1 MSKKQQKAML
11 DLHRLMEAANLKTE
25 EDYERFAREM
35 TGKTI
40 PSFEKEALS
49 AEEQAQDLVYEAA
62 ETEDALQADKLI
74 FQAFALDP
82 DCVEAFEYLAEVAG
96 SPMLSLM
103 FFKNGFSAARKK
115 LGEPYF
121 KKNKGRFWGLV
132 ETRPYMRCL
141 QGYADV
147 LYLLGQAPAALEVYF
162 EMLALNPNDN
172 QGVRDQAGLYCLQLN
187 KLDEFEK
194 LATDYAD
201 DFTAFFHYNRVLFSF
216 LKEGDSE
223 TTRSFF
229 AEAKKRNKHVPQLL
243 VSRKQLPPLG
253 DAYSLG
259 EKTEAVYYATF
270 ARDIWQSKIGSISW
284 LEKMYR
290 KQ

>member
-1 MSKKQQKAML
+1 MSKKHQKAML

-40 PSFEKEALS
+40 PSFEREALS
-49 AEEQAQDLVYEAA
+49 KEEQAQDLVYQAS
-62 ETEDALQADKLI
+62 ETEDVLAADQLI

-103 FFKNGFSAARKK
+103 LFKYGFSAARKK
-115 LGEPYF
+115 LGEAYF
-121 KKNKGRFWGLV
+121 KENKGYFWGLP

-141 QGYADV
+141 QGYADA
-147 LYLLGQAPAALEVYF
+147 LYLLGQPEAALEVYF

-172 QGVRDQAGLYCLQLN
+172 QGARDQAGLYCLQLD
-187 KLDEFEK
+187 KLNQFEK
-194 LATDYAD
+194 LATDYTD
-201 DFTAFFHYNRVLFSF
+201 DVTAFFHYNRVLFSF

-229 AEAKKRNKHVPQLL
+229 AEARKCNKHVPLL
-243 VSRKQLPPLG
+243 LTSRKQLPPLA
-253 DAYSLG
+253 DTYTLG
-259 EKTEAVYYATF
+259 EKSEAVYYATF
-270 ARDIWQSKIGSISW
+270 ARPIWQAKLGSISW
-284 LEKMYR
+284 LEKMYQKR
-290 KQ
+290 